1 MFIVKRIVSVLTMA
15 MGGAIAFLAC
25 SVPAY
30 FTSVDRHVVAAAGV
44 GTKSLEDIA
53 MFSLDETQV
62 STAKIIADVSVS
74 AEKITNAVEKALKE
88 NPSWRIAGGDEPF
101 FDIFCSSVEIPK
113 QDFIP
118 VYKTLAARENRK
130 KLFNFLAQ
138 SKNAGVKKILVQK
151 DLNSVMLPP
160 SYSAAGA
167 PFEASLLTLAL
178 LVQSGNL
185 NEKFMFDIYS
195 TISNIKNNAQAQES
209 FERCLLGVLALSQKL
224 DCSALGALFKTFK
237 SPSEVCEFAR
247 IYASQKNEH
256 FRNCLYVSAI
266 VSGDVSLC
274 VAYLKNA
281 DTHKW
286 GSVSFALE
294 RGEGALM
301 LLLNNGKP
309 IYQNSKSAQYIDAY
323 CSPMKHM
330 IAPYCVQ
337 NLQIALTAKILLLIL
352 GGSFVAGGVLRFFRM
367 RRSSGLFSIRCLL
380 FGVIGSVF
388 VFWAFEPEAFN
399 VKIENNS
406 ATELK
411 IVFDKVKSNIV
422 GDKDMFS
429 LDTDSATLA
438 AIALFFVMQL
448 TVYIICLVRLSIIKR
463 TRASASLKLKLLEN
477 EDNLFDL
484 GLYIGLAGTVAS
496 LILLTF
502 GIITASLMAGYTS
515 TLFGILFTALVKVGH
530 VRKLKRKLLIES
542 SNEQ

>member
-1 MFIVKRIVSVLTMA
+1 MFIIKRTVSVLTVA
-15 MGGAIAFLAC
+15 MGLAIAFLAC
-25 SVPAY
+25 SIPAY
-30 FTSVDRHVVAAAGV
+30 FTSVDRHVVAAAGE
-44 GTKSLEDIA
+44 GSKTIEDIA
-53 MFSLDETQV
+53 LFFLNGTHV
-62 STAKIIADVSVS
+62 STATKLAEVSVS
-74 AEKITNAVEKALKE
+74 AEKITDAVDSVLKA
-88 NPSWRIAGGDEPF
+88 NPSWRVAGGDEPF

-138 SKNAGVKKILVQK
+138 SKNIGVKKILSQQN
-151 DLNSVMLPP
+151 LNSVLLPP

-178 LVQSGNL
+178 LVQSGDL
-185 NEKFMFDIYS
+185 NEKFMFELYS
-195 TISNIKNNAQAQES
+195 MISDMKQNASSQEA
-209 FERCLLGVLALSQKL
+209 FERCLIGVLSLSQKL
-224 DCSALGALFKTFK
+224 DYSALGTLFKTFK
-237 SPSEVCEFAR
+237 SPNEVFDFGR
-247 IYASQKNEH
+247 VYSTQKDLH
-256 FRNCLYVSAI
+256 FRNCLFASAI
-266 VSGDVSLC
+266 VSGDIELC
-274 VAYLKNA
+274 VSYLKNA
-281 DTHKW
+281 DTQKW

-301 LLLNNGKP
+301 LLLSGGKP
-309 IYQNSKSAQYIDAY
+309 IYQNSKMAQYIDAY
-323 CSPMKHM
+323 CSPMKHL
-330 IAPYCVQ
+330 IAPYCVK
-337 NLQIALTAKILLLIL
+337 NLQLALSIKVLLFILAC
-352 GGSFVAGGVLRFFRM
+352 SFVAAGVLRFFRL
-367 RRSSGLFSIRCLL
+367 RRSSGFFSIRCLL
-380 FGVIGSVF
+380 LGVIGSVLM
-388 VFWAFEPEAFN
+388 FWAFEPEAFN
-399 VKIENNS
+399 VKIENKS

-438 AIALFFVMQL
+438 AIALFFVMQ
-448 TVYIICLVRLSIIKR
+448 TSVYIVCLVRLSIIKR
-463 TRASASLKLKLLEN
+463 TRASATLKLKLLEN

-542 SNEQ
+542 ANEQ